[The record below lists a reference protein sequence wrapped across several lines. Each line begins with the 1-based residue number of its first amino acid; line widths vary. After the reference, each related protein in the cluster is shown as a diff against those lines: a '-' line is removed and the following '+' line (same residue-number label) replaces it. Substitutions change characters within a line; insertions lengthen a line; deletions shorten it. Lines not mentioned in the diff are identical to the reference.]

1 MPLKVA
7 AAQTALR
14 KKSYDQ
20 AIEDAQKLIHAAS
33 KQGAQIVCL
42 PEHWLLEHRDQA
54 KDATDRM
61 MRAAK
66 SERIFL
72 ITGANYLQ
80 TNSGVRIRSTLI
92 DPEGHT
98 VGWQDKVHLFLEE
111 RNVAV
116 AGREYALLETALGR
130 VGITICYDNVFPEAA
145 RSLALRGAD
154 MLFVPS
160 RITLEGL
167 DPWLLYLKTRAL
179 ENRIP
184 IIAPNI
190 FAPPKYPGGSAI
202 IDLKQPTHSNP
213 VILPEIIASAGAGE
227 KVIVAEINIDQARQL
242 RLKRLTERIPEAYG

>member
-7 AAQTALR
+7 AAQAALG

-20 AIEDAQKLIHAAS
+20 AVEDAEKLIHAAS
-33 KQGAQIVCL
+33 KQGAKIVCL
-42 PEHWLLEHRDQA
+42 PEHWLLEHRKQA
-54 KDATDRM
+54 GNATDRM
-61 MRAAK
+61 MAVAK

-72 ITGANYLQ
+72 ITGANYLH
-80 TNSGVRIRSTLI
+80 TKSGVRIRSTLI
-92 DPEGHT
+92 DPEGHI
-98 VGWQDKVHLFLEE
+98 VGSQDKVHLFLEE

-116 AGREYALLETALGR
+116 AGREYALLEAALGKI
-130 VGITICYDNVFPEAA
+130 GITVCYDNVFPEAA

-160 RITLEGL
+160 RITSEGL

-190 FAPPKYPGGSAI
+190 FSPPRYPGGSTI
-202 IDLKQPTHSNP
+202 IDLKQATHGTP
-213 VILPEIIASAGAGE
+213 VILPEIVASADAGE

-242 RLKRLTERIPEAYG
+242 RQKRLAERIPEAYG